1 MEINNKVPFP
11 QANDFNKIVKML
23 YVPNEDIFLNDDTL
37 GEYLDGITSRQA
49 RYYISAAKYIG
60 ILDSDKHFS
69 PLGIKIRNLNEYLQK
84 IELARLLL
92 SDSVFGRVY
101 ITEKVLG
108 MSLDKV
114 DIADIIKEE
123 NPGYCEAIY
132 LRRAQTV
139 TRWLKWLKDILENN

>member
-1 MEINNKVPFP
+1 
-11 QANDFNKIVKML
+11 ML
-23 YVPNEDIFLNDDTL
+23 
-37 GEYLDGITSRQA
+37 
-49 RYYISAAKYIG
+49 
-60 ILDSDKHFS
+60 
-69 PLGIKIRNLNEYLQK
+69 
-84 IELARLLL
+84 
-92 SDSVFGRVY
+92 Y

-114 DIADIIKEE
+114 DIVDIIKEE